1 MDMKVKIVKIGN
13 SKGIRI
19 PKVLLRQTGIDDEVN
34 LEVEDDQ
41 IILRPFKKSVRK
53 GWNSSFR
60 KMAELED
67 DKLVDEENLSN
78 PTAFEDDEWEW

>member
-1 MDMKVKIVKIGN
+1 MKVKIVKIGN

-41 IILRPFKKSVRK
+41 IILRPSIKSVRK
-53 GWNSSFR
+53 GWSRSFR

-67 DKLVDEENLSN
+67 DNLMDEENLSN
-78 PTAFEDDEWEW
+78 QTTFEDDEWEW